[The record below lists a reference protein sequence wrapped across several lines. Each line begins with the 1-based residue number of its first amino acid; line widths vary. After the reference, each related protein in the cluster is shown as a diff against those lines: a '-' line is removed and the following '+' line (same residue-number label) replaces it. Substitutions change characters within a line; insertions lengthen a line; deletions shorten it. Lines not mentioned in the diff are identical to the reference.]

1 MWVLYVPLLVVA
13 AMTWVVPLLPFGR
26 LWRRAQRK
34 GYRGPAV
41 PAILV
46 AIPVLVFGGALAGA
60 IALAGGETRTAPSA
74 WFLFR
79 LWAGVLGAEAVSGLI
94 ALLVVTLLPERR
106 HRPDGDRKV
115 RFPFRTL
122 GRLALVL
129 AVVAPVAWLITRPQD
144 WETAI
149 RLPLSLV
156 PVAYFCLSAA
166 NRKDK
171 PVRDAPLREDP
182 RAPVLYM
189 RGFAQ
194 ELTPFARRP
203 DAPGD
208 VAAGRVLDALNAQ
221 QRRYATFEEYLEPTV
236 RVALGPWYG
245 LGNLTDYLPPDG
257 IVRFY
262 TGDGEWRVKFRRLVE
277 ASVCVIAVPG
287 SWPNL
292 TWELHTVKESKAQ
305 QRLFLLTPPVAG
317 PWKSRLGRWASWL
330 AGTRQDT
337 WQDFTAAAAVPDS
350 KEDVHAGYE
359 LGGDPGPGAV
369 VTFDEQARAIVLVR
383 GAVTPGDYVAAIR
396 KHLGASTAK
405 KG

>member
-1 MWVLYVPLLVVA
+1 MWVFYVPLFVVA
-13 AMTWVVPLLPFGR
+13 AMAWVVPLLPFGR

-41 PAILV
+41 PAVLI
-46 AIPVLVFGGALAGA
+46 AIPMLVFGGALA
-60 IALAGGETRTAPSA
+60 ALLVFADDLAVDDGV
-74 WFLFR
+74 LI
-79 LWAGVLGAEAVSGLI
+79 LLVWAGMLGVEAVAALI

-106 HRPDGDRKV
+106 HRPEGVRKV
-115 RFPFRTL
+115 RLPFRAL

-129 AVVAPVAWLITRPQD
+129 AVVAPVVWLIARPED
-144 WETAI
+144 WKTAI
-149 RLPLSLV
+149 RLPLVLV
-156 PVAYFCLSAA
+156 PIAFFCLSAA

-171 PVRDAPLREDP
+171 PVRDAPLLADP

-194 ELTPFARRP
+194 EQTPFARRP
-203 DAPGD
+203 DDPRD

-221 QRRYATFEEYLEPTV
+221 QRKYATFEEYLEPTV
-236 RVALGPWYG
+236 RGALGPWYG
-245 LGNLTDYLPPDG
+245 LGNPSDYLPPHG

-262 TGDGEWRVKFRRLVE
+262 TGDGEWRARFTELVE

-292 TWELHTVKESKAQ
+292 TWELYTVKKVKAQ

-317 PWKSRLGRWASWL
+317 PWKSRFGRWAAWL

-337 WQDFTAAAAVPDS
+337 WQDFTAAAAVPDP
-350 KEDVHAGYE
+350 KEDVIAEYE

-383 GAVTPGDYVAAIR
+383 GAATPADYITAIR
-396 KHLGASTAK
+396 KQLAASTAQE
-405 KG
+405 G